1 MRKAHWAWLFTGLVS
16 FASGPPVLFAQTSAE
31 PTAPTSL
38 KIAPSISP
46 SIRPKDEATVE
57 LPAVASQP
65 AEPLDLRIDRTPA
78 TVKAAEPTEPAPAAS
93 PPPPAEVVP
102 VEAATPAQ
110 PAALPPTL
118 PPTSPLT
125 VPTDTGLIA
134 RPNVQ
139 VGDAWV
145 YRRVIPGEP
154 TTLLEQEVTKVSK
167 ESIALKSNLRGS
179 NDATI
184 VLYTPEWNLIA
195 TSNNSFDPALI
206 HYAYSLYRGK
216 KWRNVVQIRGAE
228 DGQNGTLLVTGE
240 AAAWEEIEVPAGR
253 FRALRIEITLEAP
266 NPELRDKQL
275 RIRETHWLVK
285 EVLRPVKLVIETTVP
300 GQPVRTETVELAAY
314 RLIQ

>member
-1 MRKAHWAWLFTGLVS
+1 MRKACWAWLFTGLTTL
-16 FASGPPVLFAQTSAE
+16 SGGLSGGFSAALFAQTPAE
-31 PTAPTSL
+31 LAMPPPTL
-38 KIAPSISP
+38 KIEPL
-46 SIRPKDEATVE
+46 IRQKDETTAETPAS
-57 LPAVASQP
+57 LPVSPQP
-65 AEPLDLRIDRTPA
+65 AERLDLRIDRTPA
-78 TVKAAEPTEPAPAAS
+78 PAKATETPEAIEVAPLAA
-93 PPPPAEVVP
+93 PI
-102 VEAATPAQ
+102 AAPAQ
-110 PAALPPTL
+110 PPA
-118 PPTSPLT
+118 SPLT
-125 VPTDTGLIA
+125 VPSDSGLIA
-134 RPNVQ
+134 RPTLQ
-139 VGDAWV
+139 VGDAWA

-285 EVLRPVKLVIETTVP
+285 EVQRPVKLVIETSVP
-300 GQPVRTETVELAAY
+300 GQPMRIETVDLMAY
-314 RLIQ
+314 RLAE